1 MLRETSQLL
10 SNVNPMTPNLSSAGR
25 ASEIRRMKK
34 NAIRTRI
41 PAASAVRTQRISWS
55 GSRARSGRSREERPP
70 VAMGCASAAT
80 LGADRAPVAAHGLRR
95 ALGLREQLGW
105 ELGVVELA
113 EARLAL
119 AETVGQE
126 RAERLGVGLL
136 HAGLADVLV
145 HVHERLGRDRVRGRV
160 GRVDRADAEVRR
172 DLQALA
178 RRGGGLQR

>member
-55 GSRARSGRSREERPP
+55 GRRARSGRSREERPP

-80 LGADRAPVAAHGLRR
+80 LGADRAPVARDRLCGGR
-95 ALGLREQLGW
+95 GLREELRR
-105 ELGVVELA
+105 ELGVVQLP
-113 EARLAL
+113 EARLAV
-119 AETVGQE
+119 AQAVGQE
-126 RAERLGVGLL
+126 GAERLGVGLL

-145 HVHERLGRDRVRGRV
+145 HVDERLGGDRVGSRV
-160 GRVDRADAEVRR
+160 GRVDRADAEIRR

-178 RRGGGLQR
+178 RRRG